1 MNNTL
6 LPGFNRPAPQVR
18 VVDRE
23 LLQVAQQSAHRRR
36 NWDCANGLL
45 RMAYGCE
52 QRMQTERIKALLL
65 RNNDQIADVDGLLIV
80 TDFKMNMLES
90 VVTFTATKPDG
101 SVSQRWMGM
110 NTYVEKV
117 VL

>member
-6 LPGFNRPAPQVR
+6 LPGYNRPASQVR

-23 LLQVAQQSAHRRR
+23 LLQVAQESARRRR

-52 QRMQTERIKALLL
+52 QRMKTQRIKAALL
-65 RNNDQIADVDGLLIV
+65 RNNDQIVDVDGLLIV

-90 VVTFTATKPDG
+90 IVTFTATKPDK
-101 SVSQRWMGM
+101 SSSRRWMGM
-110 NTYVEKV
+110 DTYVEKV

>member
-1 MNNTL
+1 MTSL

-52 QRMQTERIKALLL
+52 EHVTTE
-65 RNNDQIADVDGLLIV
+65 Q
-80 TDFKMNMLES
+80 E
-90 VVTFTATKPDG
+90 
-101 SVSQRWMGM
+101 VSHHA
-110 NTYVEKV
+110 NY
-117 VL
+117 

>member
-1 MNNTL
+1 MNTL
-6 LPGFNRPAPQVR
+6 LPGYNRPASHVQ

-23 LLQVAQQSAHRRR
+23 LLQVAQQSARRRR

-52 QRMQTERIKALLL
+52 QRMKTQRIKAALL
-65 RNNDQIADVDGLLIV
+65 RNNDQIMDVDGLLTV
-80 TDFKMNMLES
+80 TNFKMNMLES

-101 SVSQRWMGM
+101 SVSQRWMGVD
-110 NTYVEKV
+110 TYVEKV

>member
-1 MNNTL
+1 MINTL
-6 LPGFNRPAPQVR
+6 LPGFDRPAPQVR

-52 QRMQTERIKALLL
+52 QRMQTKRIKAVLL
-65 RNNDQIADVDGLLIV
+65 RNNDQIVDVDGLLIV
-80 TDFKMNMLES
+80 TNFKMNMLES
-90 VVTFTATKPDG
+90 IVTFTATKPDG

-110 NTYVEKV
+110 DTYVEKV
-117 VL
+117 TL